1 MKNLS
6 FILLVVGVALI
17 GLALFMVASV
27 LMGWNIFG
35 WFSSKQAVLIYFVIA
50 IVGITFIV
58 YWWRGREK

>member
-6 FILLVVGVALI
+6 FILLVVGVLLI
-17 GLALFMVASV
+17 GIALFMVASV
-27 LMGWNIFG
+27 LFGWNVFG
-35 WFSSKQAVLIYFVIA
+35 WFSSKQAVLIYFVVA